1 LRCSSHPF
9 LYSVS
14 MANLMS
20 IKIWQ
25 IIVASLP
32 SLFSELWGVDP
43 LVFCKDPQN
52 WTRLWLQHWIIL
64 IWNLTLLPILL
75 TALSGLNG
83 RLQLMRQVV
92 ICYYLER
99 GYVGDCISESTS
111 NWMLVILNLKDR
123 TSGTPV
129 CKIYV
134 LNFFLHFLA

>member
-1 LRCSSHPF
+1 
-9 LYSVS
+9 

-43 LVFCKDPQN
+43 LVFCKDPQT
-52 WTRLWLQHWIIL
+52 WTRLWLQNWIIL

-83 RLQLMRQVV
+83 MLGDECHFINQELASLQ
-92 ICYYLER
+92 ICY
-99 GYVGDCISESTS
+99 IS
-111 NWMLVILNLKDR
+111 
-123 TSGTPV
+123 V
-129 CKIYV
+129 C
-134 LNFFLHFLA
+134 AG